1 MDAEYALNYREL
13 YENHWWWR
21 ARERFILATIEGL
34 RPQGNWGSILDV
46 GCGEGVFF
54 DRLSKFGEV
63 EGVESNPSL
72 ATKDHRWKQRIH
84 VSAFDATFET
94 NKQYSLILMLD
105 VLEHFANPTVALRRS
120 EKLLDVKGSL
130 LITVPAFSCLWTTH
144 DDLNHHVSRFTKQ
157 SLAALISHTSL
168 RIHALRYFFH
178 WAFPVKML
186 IHCKEL
192 CFRTDPVIPKVP
204 ARKVNALLYRL
215 SIFEQAVFRTVSLPF
230 GSSLLA
236 VCTKH

>member
-21 ARERFILATIEGL
+21 ARERFILTTIEGL

-46 GCGEGVFF
+46 GCGEGVLF

-63 EGVESNPSL
+63 EGVETNPSL
-72 ATKDHRWKQRIH
+72 VTKDNRWKHRIH
-84 VSAFDATFET
+84 VSAFDATFKT

-105 VLEHFANPTVALRRS
+105 VLEHFTNPIVSLRRS
-120 EKLLDVKGSL
+120 EELLDSTGSL
-130 LITVPAFSCLWTTH
+130 VITVPAFSCLWTTH
-144 DDLNHHVSRFTKQ
+144 DDLNHHMSRFTKK
-157 SLAALISHTSL
+157 SLLELISRTGL

-178 WAFPVKML
+178 WTFPVKLL
-186 IHCKEL
+186 IHYKEM
-192 CFRTDPVIPKVP
+192 CFRTDPIIPKIP
-204 ARKVNALLYRL
+204 ASNVNALLYRL
-215 SIFEQAVFRTVSLPF
+215 SRLEQVMFRTVSLPF

-236 VCTKH
+236 VCTKQ